1 MRKEEVAKFEAKRP
15 VGISRARYC
24 KLMGLNRSSLYYSH
38 VPEKKENLEIMNLMD
53 KYYLEHP
60 TTGVQTMRLY
70 LKDNGFCV
78 NHKRVRRLLR
88 KMGLQAIYP
97 QPKFTKLGQAE
108 YVHPY
113 LLKGLDINHANQVW
127 STDITY
133 IPMRYGF
140 MYLYAVI
147 DVYSRYIVGWRLSN
161 TLDGS
166 NCTELLDECIAKYG
180 IPEIINTDQG
190 SQYTSKDWIDML
202 KNRGIRVSMDGRG
215 RCKDNIWIERFW
227 RTIKQE
233 YVYLYPTDSVSSLR
247 KGIGDFIEFYNEKRP
262 HQALEDFIFPSK
274 KYLSQI
280 ASESKN

>member
-53 KYYLEHP
+53 KYYMEHP

-97 QPKFTKLGQAE
+97 QPTLTKLGQAE

-113 LLKGLDINHANQVW
+113 LLTGLDINHANQVW

-147 DVYSRYIVGWRLSN
+147 DVYSRY
-161 TLDGS
+161 
-166 NCTELLDECIAKYG
+166 
-180 IPEIINTDQG
+180 
-190 SQYTSKDWIDML
+190 ML